1 MLFNVVYPMNSLLRS
16 LPFSN
21 FVLHRRFSVPRALVV
36 ISLVFSFTTSA
47 FAQGD
52 NDIASG
58 EDDPVK
64 LFERGQDAH
73 ARGDLT
79 EALEFYDEAI
89 KLRPDFPEA
98 EYQRGTIF
106 VATQRFAEAEKA
118 LRRATE
124 LRPEWVLPFAA
135 LGDLLVL
142 QKKDTEAE
150 QVLSQALKL
159 DPTNPTALVAA
170 TELRLRTKAPRE
182 QLMQLLAGLRTA
194 STLTNSTPNL
204 WSARASVERAT
215 GDSKSAI
222 ASFDHALA
230 MDAKNVNA
238 LVGRAE
244 ALFESGEYAQAIAG
258 AKDAHRIAP
267 TSISAGTALV
277 AMQLHMG
284 NCDDAARTLDELD
297 SATKQPSATA
307 SLRQTFAIQCATGEN
322 VRQTLEQALAKEPR
336 NATVL
341 SRLCEIY
348 RKDDPQRS
356 VDYCRRALETEPG
369 NANYATSYAAA
380 LVQARRFQEAV
391 TLLQR
396 IIANAPDNYAAH
408 ANLATALYELKL
420 FPEAISEYNW
430 ILKAKPDLYV
440 TNFFI
445 GTAHDNLG
453 EYPQA
458 LAAYE
463 AFLRSADPQK
473 FQLEIEKVNLRLPN
487 LRDQIKLGQGKKKK
501 T

>member
-1 MLFNVVYPMNSLLRS
+1 MRFNVVCPMNSLLRS

-21 FVLHRRFSVPRALVV
+21 LRSFRHLSVPRALVV
-36 ISLVFSFTTSA
+36 TLLLLA
-47 FAQGD
+47 FGASTFGQGD
-52 NDIASG
+52 DDIAGG
-58 EDDPVK
+58 EADPVK

-73 ARGDLT
+73 ARGDFT
-79 EALEFYDEAI
+79 KALEFYDEAI

-98 EYQRGTIF
+98 EYQRGHIF
-106 VATQRFAEAEKA
+106 VETKRLAEAEKA
-118 LRRATE
+118 FRRASE
-124 LRPEWVLPFAA
+124 LRQDWVQPFAA
-135 LGDLLVL
+135 LGDLLVV

-150 QVLSQALKL
+150 QALSQALKL
-159 DPTNPTALVAA
+159 EPTNATALLAL
-170 TELRLRTKAPRE
+170 TDLRLRTKAPRE
-182 QLMQLLAGLRTA
+182 QLLQLLAALRPATT
-194 STLTNSTPNL
+194 SSNSTPNL
-204 WSARASVERAT
+204 WSARGTIERAT
-215 GDSKSAI
+215 GDAKSAI
-222 ASFDHALA
+222 TSFDRALA
-230 MDAKNVNA
+230 LDQKNVNA
-238 LVGRAE
+238 LVGRAQS
-244 ALFESGEYAQAIAG
+244 LFDTGEFAQAIAV
-258 AKDAHRIAP
+258 AKDALRIDPSSTYAG
-267 TSISAGTALV
+267 SALI

-322 VRQTLEQALAKEPR
+322 VRQTLEQALAKDPR

-341 SRLCEIY
+341 SRLCELY

-369 NANYATSYAAA
+369 NANFATSYAAA
-380 LVQARRFQEAV
+380 LVQARRFQEAA

-408 ANLATALYELKL
+408 ANFATALYELKL
-420 FPEAISEYNW
+420 FREAIAEHKW
-430 ILKAKPDLYV
+430 ILNAKPELYV
-440 TNFFI
+440 THFFI

-453 EYPQA
+453 EYPEA
-458 LAAYE
+458 LAEYE

-487 LRDQIKLGQGKKKK
+487 LRNQIKLGQGKKRK